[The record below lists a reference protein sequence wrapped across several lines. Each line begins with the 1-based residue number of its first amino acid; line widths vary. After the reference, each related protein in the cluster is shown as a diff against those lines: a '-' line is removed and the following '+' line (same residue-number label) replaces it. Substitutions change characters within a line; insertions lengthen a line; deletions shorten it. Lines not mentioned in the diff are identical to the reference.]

1 MTIYIP
7 LLYICVAME
16 CKFFQSEIYTL
27 DKQKCEQE
35 IAQQK
40 IEITKQGNTVEVVCV
55 DMEIKLEQNN
65 RKADLYNTVY
75 QTSNNK

>member
-1 MTIYIP
+1 
-7 LLYICVAME
+7 ME

-40 IEITKQGNTVEVVCV
+40 IEIIKLGNRVEAICI
-55 DMEIKLEQNN
+55 DMEIKLEKKQD
-65 RKADLYNTVY
+65 KYNIIY
-75 QTSNNK
+75 

>member
-7 LLYICVAME
+7 LLYICMALE

-40 IEITKQGNTVEVVCV
+40 IQITKQGNTVEAICIDIEVKT
-55 DMEIKLEQNN
+55 DK
-65 RKADLYNTVY
+65 YNTVY
-75 QTSNNK
+75 QTLNKLH

>member
-55 DMEIKLEQNN
+55 DMEIKLEEKN

>member
-1 MTIYIP
+1 
-7 LLYICVAME
+7 ME

-40 IEITKQGNTVEVVCV
+40 IEITKQGNTVEAVCV
-55 DMEIKLEQNN
+55 DMYIQPEKKQD
-65 RKADLYNTVY
+65 KYNAAY
-75 QTSNNK
+75 QVSNKK

>member
-7 LLYICVAME
+7 LLYICIAME

-35 IAQQK
+35 IALQI
-40 IEITKQGNTVEVVCV
+40 IEITKQGNRVEAICI
-55 DMEIKLEQNN
+55 DMDIQLEKKQD
-65 RKADLYNTVY
+65 KYNTVY
-75 QTSNNK
+75 QNLNKPH

>member
-7 LLYICVAME
+7 LLYICIALE

-40 IEITKQGNTVEVVCV
+40 IEIIKLGNTVEAICI
-55 DMEIKLEQNN
+55 DMDIKFEKVKDATDRQLQP
-65 RKADLYNTVY
+65 A
-75 QTSNNK
+75 

>member
-7 LLYICVAME
+7 LLYICIAME

-40 IEITKQGNTVEVVCV
+40 IEIINLGNTVEAICI
-55 DMEIKLEQNN
+55 DMDIQLEKKQD
-65 RKADLYNTVY
+65 KYNIIY
-75 QTSNNK
+75 

>member
-7 LLYICVAME
+7 LLYICIAME

-40 IEITKQGNTVEVVCV
+40 IEIINLGNTVEAICI
-55 DMEIKLEQNN
+55 DMDIKLETKQD
-65 RKADLYNTVY
+65 KYNIIY
-75 QTSNNK
+75 

>member
-7 LLYICVAME
+7 LLYICIAME

-40 IEITKQGNTVEVVCV
+40 IEIIKFGNKVEAICIDMDIQLEKKQ
-55 DMEIKLEQNN
+55 DK
-65 RKADLYNTVY
+65 YNIIY
-75 QTSNNK
+75 

>member
-1 MTIYIP
+1 
-7 LLYICVAME
+7 ME

-40 IEITKQGNTVEVVCV
+40 IEIIKLGNTVEAICI
-55 DMEIKLEQNN
+55 DMEIKLEKKQD
-65 RKADLYNTVY
+65 KYNIIY
-75 QTSNNK
+75 

>member
-1 MTIYIP
+1 
-7 LLYICVAME
+7 ME

-40 IEITKQGNTVEVVCV
+40 IEITKQGNIVEVICI